1 MNSFRWFG
9 RRIARWTCLLS
20 SRGCLA
26 TSLLL
31 IVTVAMLLG
40 SQTAQAKNR
49 ERVVNIVM
57 EDQFRNRCETGGLRG
72 DVVVLVYA
80 DRKGATAGQ
89 ALGRRLHVHFHPTA
103 ERASAAEWA
112 RQPVVGL
119 PGWPADLRVPDV
131 RVVPVACLSEVP
143 KPLQPVARAHF
154 RSSSPVVPVWLDF
167 GDTMQRTF
175 GMTHAVE
182 NVAIIDT
189 QGQVYGVLSGHFDGI
204 RFQELVGSIDLLR
217 RQAPPDARTTATPVN
232 ATQ

>member
-1 MNSFRWFG
+1 M
-9 RRIARWTCLLS
+9 
-20 SRGCLA
+20 
-26 TSLLL
+26 
-31 IVTVAMLLG
+31 
-40 SQTAQAKNR
+40 
-49 ERVVNIVM
+49 NIVM

-189 QGQVYGVLSGHFDGI
+189 QGQVYGVLSGHFDGK

-217 RQAPPDARTTATPVN
+217 RQAPPDARTIATPVN

>member
-1 MNSFRWFG
+1 MYTLW
-9 RRIARWTCLLS
+9 
-20 SRGCLA
+20 
-26 TSLLL
+26 
-31 IVTVAMLLG
+31 
-40 SQTAQAKNR
+40 
-49 ERVVNIVM
+49 
-57 EDQFRNRCETGGLRG
+57 
-72 DVVVLVYA
+72 
-80 DRKGATAGQ
+80 
-89 ALGRRLHVHFHPTA
+89 
-103 ERASAAEWA
+103 
-112 RQPVVGL
+112 
-119 PGWPADLRVPDV
+119 
-131 RVVPVACLSEVP
+131 EVP